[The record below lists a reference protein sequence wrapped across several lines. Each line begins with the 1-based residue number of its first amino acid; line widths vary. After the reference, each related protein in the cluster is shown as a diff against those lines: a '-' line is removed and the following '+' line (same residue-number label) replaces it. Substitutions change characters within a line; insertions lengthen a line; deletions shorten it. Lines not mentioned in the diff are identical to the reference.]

1 MPIHYKYEAIESN
14 GNKHEGTMTAETS
27 EQVLEYLNE
36 KKLIP
41 INIEQTQGKRTIFF
55 LGSSKQNHYEELITF
70 NSNLVTL
77 YKAGIPLLRA
87 LSLIKVGSKGSYFN
101 TVIESIRNQV
111 EAGQMLST
119 AMAQYKNIF
128 SQVYVSCIAAGEES
142 GQLDKILDQLNLV
155 LEEDMELTRS
165 IKSGIRYPIIVI
177 SAIALAFLVM
187 ITFVMPRFI
196 SFFDSFGAELP
207 LPTRMMIGISNLFT
221 HYWPAL
227 ILTLGAV
234 IFAYIKIVSNPK
246 GKLWLDTKFL
256 KIPIFGNL
264 IIKGNVARFSMMFQI
279 LFQSGLPIVKS
290 LDLLVDSVRNS
301 AIALEIKKMGE
312 LLKSGRD
319 TEINK
324 SQFEYFPELSLQMI
338 TIGLESGSLSTMLR
352 QVSEHYSKEVHYITR
367 QLTSI
372 LEPIL
377 TLGLGIFILIMALA
391 IFMPMW
397 SLVKVFN
404 SG

>member
-142 GQLDKILDQLNLV
+142 GQMDRILDQLNIV
-155 LEEDMELTRS
+155 LEEDMELTRA

>member
-1 MPIHYKYEAIESN
+1 MSIQFKYEAIESN

-41 INIEQTQGKRTIFF
+41 INIEQIQEKRTIFF
-55 LGSSKQNHYEELITF
+55 LGSSKQSHYEELITF

-101 TVIESIRNQV
+101 TVIESIRNQI

-128 SQVYVSCIAAGEES
+128 SQVYISCIAAGEES
-142 GQLDKILDQLNLV
+142 GQLDKILDQLNIV
-155 LEEDMELTRS
+155 LEEEMELTRA

-207 LPTRMMIGISNLFT
+207 LPTRMMIGVSNIFT

-227 ILTLGAV
+227 ILTLGTV
-234 IFAYIKIVSNPK
+234 IFAYIKTVSNPR

-290 LDLLVDSVRNS
+290 LDLLVESVRNS

-338 TIGLESGSLSTMLR
+338 TIGLESGSLSTMLK

>member
-279 LFQSGLPIVKS
+279 LFQSSLPIVKS

>member
-1 MPIHYKYEAIESN
+1 MSIQFKYEAIESN

-41 INIEQTQGKRTIFF
+41 INIEQIQEKRTIFF
-55 LGSSKQNHYEELITF
+55 LGSSKQSHYEELITF

-101 TVIESIRNQV
+101 TVIESIRNQI

-128 SQVYVSCIAAGEES
+128 SQVYISCIAAGEES
-142 GQLDKILDQLNLV
+142 GQLDKILDQLNIV
-155 LEEDMELTRS
+155 LEEEMELTRA

-207 LPTRMMIGISNLFT
+207 LPTRMMIGVSNIFT

-227 ILTLGAV
+227 ILTLGTV
-234 IFAYIKIVSNPK
+234 IFAYIKTVSNPR

-290 LDLLVDSVRNS
+290 LDLLVESVRNS
-301 AIALEIKKMGE
+301 AIALEIKIMGV

-338 TIGLESGSLSTMLR
+338 TIGLESGSLST
-352 QVSEHYSKEVHYITR
+352 
-367 QLTSI
+367 
-372 LEPIL
+372 
-377 TLGLGIFILIMALA
+377 
-391 IFMPMW
+391 
-397 SLVKVFN
+397 
-404 SG
+404 

>member
-1 MPIHYKYEAIESN
+1 MSIQFKYEAIESD
-14 GNKHEGTMTAETS
+14 GNKYEGTMTAETS

-41 INIEQTQGKRTIFF
+41 INIEQIQEKNSIFF
-55 LGSSKQNHYEELITF
+55 LGSSRQSHYEELITF

-87 LSLIKVGSKGSYFN
+87 LSLIKVGSKGNYFN

-142 GQLDKILDQLNLV
+142 GQMDKILDQLNIV
-155 LEEDMELTRS
+155 LEEEMELSRA

-177 SAIALAFLVM
+177 SAIAIAFLVM

-207 LPTRMMIGISNLFT
+207 LPTRIMIGISNLFT
-221 HYWPAL
+221 NYWPAL
-227 ILTLGAV
+227 VLTLGAL
-234 IFAYIKIVSNPK
+234 IFAYIKIVSNPR
-246 GKLWLDTKFL
+246 GKLWFDTKLL

-290 LDLLVDSVRNS
+290 LDLLVESVRNS

-324 SQFEYFPELSLQMI
+324 SQFQYFPELSLQMI

>member
-1 MPIHYKYEAIESN
+1 MPTQFKYDAIESD
-14 GNKHEGTMTAETS
+14 GVKHSGTMTAESS
-27 EQVLEYLNE
+27 EQVLEYLDE

-41 INIEQTQGKRTIFF
+41 INIKQVSENNSFTF
-55 LGSSKQNHYEELITF
+55 LGSSKKGHYEQLITF
-70 NSNLVTL
+70 TSNLVTL

-87 LSLIKVGSKGSYFN
+87 LSLIKVGSKGNYFN
-101 TVIESIRNQV
+101 KVIESIRNQV

-128 SQVYVSCIAAGEES
+128 SQVYISCIAAGEES
-142 GQLDKILDQLNLV
+142 GQMDKILEQLNVV
-155 LEEDMELTRS
+155 LEEEMELTRA
-165 IKSGIRYPIIVI
+165 IKSGIRYPIIVVSTI
-177 SAIALAFLVM
+177 AIAFLVM

-196 SFFDSFGAELP
+196 SFFESFNAELP
-207 LPTRMMIGISNLFT
+207 LPTRMMIAVSNLFT
-221 HYWPAL
+221 NFWPL
-227 ILTLGAV
+227 ILITLGGI
-234 IFAYIKIVSNPK
+234 IFTFIKINANPT
-246 GKLWLDTKFL
+246 GKLWLDTMYL
-256 KIPIFGNL
+256 KVPILGNL

-290 LDLLVDSVRNS
+290 LDLLVLSVKNS
-301 AIALEIKKMGE
+301 AIALEIDNMAE
-312 LLKSGRD
+312 LLRSGRD

-324 SQFEYFPELSLQMI
+324 SQFEFFPELSLQMI
-338 TIGLESGSLSTMLR
+338 TIGLESGSLPTMLR
-352 QVSEHYSKEVHYITR
+352 RISEHYSKEVHYITR
-367 QLTSI
+367 QLTAI